1 MAKIKVQGL
10 LGGSAKK
17 ISKAV
22 GNTMSSKPTGGFG
35 QIADMIKQAAR
46 NPAAMEN
53 AASQSMSKTRKIGR
67 FEGAGARAGAAVDS
81 GVAYAKN
88 RVNRAKGYA
97 MDVYGTAK
105 YNANKAVNQVKESAG
120 VAKAYV
126 KKKERSAAYQVG
138 KLVTGQTKNQ
148 NVNRRV
154 GRISAGLGAGSA
166 VGVGAVGAHIVNKS
180 REGAPASSSMGNE
193 TSQNYNSSSWSAHK
207 KAQRGY

>member
-35 QIADMIKQAAR
+35 KIADMIKQAAR

-67 FEGAGARAGAAVDS
+67 FESAGARAGAAVDS
-81 GVAYAKN
+81 GVSYAKN

-138 KLVTGQTKNQ
+138 KLVTGQSKNQ
-148 NVNRRV
+148 NMNRRV
-154 GRISAGLGAGSA
+154 GRISAGLGAGTA
-166 VGVGAVGAHIVNKS
+166 VGIGAVGAHAVNSYRESGASKS
-180 REGAPASSSMGNE
+180 GGNE

-207 KAQRGY
+207 KSQRGY